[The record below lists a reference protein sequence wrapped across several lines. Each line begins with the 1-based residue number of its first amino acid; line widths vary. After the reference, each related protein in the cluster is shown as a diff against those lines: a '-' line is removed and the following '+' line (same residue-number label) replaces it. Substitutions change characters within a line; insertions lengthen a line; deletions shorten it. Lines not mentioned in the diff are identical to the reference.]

1 MSEKIFCKTIS
12 LVFLS
17 YEIDLVLLMNAYIF
31 LVLQSALGRRLGK
44 DFIGLKH
51 VVCSLVDL
59 FNSRQLYISCTKYVK
74 LFFKIFDQGKRLSL
88 FAWWQRGEGL

>member
-1 MSEKIFCKTIS
+1 
-12 LVFLS
+12 
-17 YEIDLVLLMNAYIF
+17 MNAYIF

-44 DFIGLKH
+44 DFIDLKH

-74 LFFKIFDQGKRLSL
+74 LFSKIFDQGKSLSL
-88 FAWWQRGEGL
+88 FAW